1 MKVGLISDTHGLL
14 RPQALQALQGC
25 DLLIHAGDIGK
36 ASVLEA
42 LSAIAPLT
50 VVRGNN
56 DRDDAWASAVPYSA
70 VLQAGPVAIYVT
82 HIPADVPTPLPDGIQ
97 VVVVGHTHKPLIQ
110 QRGDVLFVN
119 PGSAG
124 PRRFKL
130 PISLALLHIDEQGLR
145 AEVIELAV

>member
-36 ASVLEA
+36 APVLEA

-56 DRDDAWASAVPYSA
+56 DLDDAWASAVPYSA
-70 VLQAGPVAIYVT
+70 VLQAGHVSIYVT
-82 HIPADVPTPLPDGIQ
+82 HIPADVPTPLPEGIQ

-110 QRGDVLFVN
+110 QRGDVLFIN

-130 PISLALLHIDEQGLR
+130 PVSVALLHIDEQGMR